1 MEQLGRMS
9 VVSQGRRVGATR
21 EEDGE
26 HLMEEGV
33 RAVSE
38 EEWGAVR
45 EEEWGQSE
53 GRVGQLGRRLLQ

>member
-1 MEQLGRMS
+1 M
-9 VVSQGRRVGATR
+9 GALN
-21 EEDGE
+21 GG
-26 HLMEEGV
+26 GV

-38 EEWGAVR
+38 EEWGTVR